1 MQAQGQGHNRK
12 SMAAAIYKTLIK
24 VVLDSSAFVQK
35 VTIFWYVKNSSKLIY
50 FHKNNRAL
58 PCFLKSY

>member
-24 VVLDSSAFVQK
+24 VVPDSSAFVQK
-35 VTIFWYVKNSSKLIY
+35 VTIFSKLIC